1 MSLNQP
7 SRIVGL
13 FVSAGISEK
22 FGRKRS
28 LILFSLAQ
36 IAVSFAVFLCNSYIT
51 LMVALIFSGFF
62 NCMVMNPSFALLS
75 EISVIKYRSSVAS
88 LNTLM
93 SNLGWLIGISLG
105 LVVPLQFYSL
115 ALCFPSILFLL
126 VSWAVVESPIWLLRR
141 DDKDRA
147 RATLQW
153 LRGQHYDLEL
163 EMKELET
170 IVEQERREEGER
182 SVVGSVLDRTFL
194 LPLLISCLAFTFNA
208 LCGVDLLGYYVGFIF
223 PQVRLE
229 VAAMI
234 FQSMI
239 TLGYLSSPLLLTRL
253 DCRHLNTIFLS
264 LTGLGMFVM
273 GLSLTWSSLAW
284 LSTPCLVMTGLSYG
298 LGVGPSAYVLM
309 STIFTQKMKSTGVT
323 TGQVVKAIMVTVQ
336 LKVIT
341 KPSLPQVAFPH
352 VGLNI
357 SELSLLETNHR
368 PGGGL
373 FHQHG
378 RLSGRGS
385 LLDIIHSENK
395 KQNYFRTG
403 DFVRE
408 TV

>member
-7 SRIVGL
+7 SRILGL

-22 FGRKRS
+22 LGRKRS

-36 IAVSFAVFLCNSYIT
+36 ILVSLVAFLCNSYLS

-126 VSWAVVESPIWLLRR
+126 VSWALVESPIWLLRR
-141 DDKDRA
+141 EDKEGA
-147 RATLQW
+147 RTTLQW
-153 LRGQHYDLEL
+153 LRGENYDLEL

-170 IVEQERREEGER
+170 IVEQERREEGEGR
-182 SVVGSVLDRTFL
+182 SVVSSLLDRTFL

-223 PQVRLE
+223 PQLRLE
-229 VAAMI
+229 VAAII

-239 TLGYLSSPLLLTRL
+239 TLGYLTSPLLLTRL

-264 LTGLGMFVM
+264 LTGLGMAVM
-273 GLSLTWSSLAW
+273 GLSLTWPSLAW
-284 LSTPCLVMTGLSYG
+284 LSTPCLVTTGLSYG

-341 KPSLPQVAFPH
+341 KLSLPSSCRSQHFRAF
-352 VGLNI
+352 L
-357 SELSLLETNHR
+357 T
-368 PGGGL
+368 
-373 FHQHG
+373 
-378 RLSGRGS
+378 
-385 LLDIIHSENK
+385 
-395 KQNYFRTG
+395 
-403 DFVRE
+403 
-408 TV
+408 